1 MPVISLKG
9 CFMLILFLYFN
20 IVKSYKEIKAG
31 ELIYFSNLF
40 LYFCNKW
47 Q

>member
-1 MPVISLKG
+1 MPVISLKSR
-9 CFMLILFLYFN
+9 FVFILLLHSN
-20 IVKSYKEIKAG
+20 VIKSYREIKAR

-47 Q
+47 